1 MGDFLV
7 AVVLKWVSN
16 RRVLKRR
23 TVVATGLKE
32 LNALSVTYHGRMMLA
47 EVINDPDNEL
57 EPALRRMYL
66 VILQSAP
73 VEVWAKWN

>member
-7 AVVLKWVSN
+7 AAVLKWVTS

-32 LNALSVTYHGRMMLA
+32 LNALSVTYHGRIMLA
-47 EVINDPDNEL
+47 GVINDPDNEL
-57 EPALRRMYL
+57 EPELRRMYL

>member
-1 MGDFLV
+1 MGLV
-7 AVVLKWVSN
+7 LQWMTN
-16 RRVLKRR
+16 RRVKKRR

-32 LNALSVTYHGRMMLA
+32 LNSLSVTYHGRMMLA

-57 EPALRRMYL
+57 EPELRRMYL

-73 VEVWAKWN
+73 VDVWAKWN